1 MTTPLHIGFIP
12 LVDAAALIVA
22 VDKGFAAAEG
32 LDVTLVR
39 EVSWSNVRDKLNIG
53 LFDAAHLL
61 APVAIASSLG
71 LGHVKVP
78 IAAPFNLGLNGNA
91 ITVSPA
97 LHIAIMAEIDGDR
110 FDPMATALA
119 LARVVAKRRKSGA
132 EPLTFGMT
140 FPFSTHNYQLRFWMA
155 AGGVDPDEDVRLV
168 VLPPP
173 YMVDSLANGHVDA
186 FCVGAPWN
194 SVAVDLG
201 VGHILHFVSDILVR
215 AVEKVLAVRQDWSEK
230 NAGVVA
236 ALVRAHIRAAEFIE
250 QPQNRAEAARILS
263 AAGAD
268 RRRCRRDPA
277 NARWPSQDFARWN
290 HARKQPLSA
299 GGAGRGGAARSRAGR
314 LALCA
319 DGALGT
325 DRDQPRRRSRPP
337 WACSGRTST
346 TRRWGAKA
354 SPPMPPTRSAPSPVR
369 HSMPTILP
377 GIWRRSRS
385 GAGRPE
391 TAAIA
396 AILGGRL
403 GRLIFGLPARNQ
415 RLRHR

>member
-1 MTTPLHIGFIP
+1 MTGPLRIGFIP

-78 IAAPFNLGLNGNA
+78 IVASFNLGLNGNA

-97 LHIAIMAEIDGDR
+97 LHAAIMAEIDGDP
-110 FDPMATALA
+110 FDPMVTALA
-119 LARVVAKRRKSGA
+119 LSRVVAARRKSGA

-155 AGGVDPDEDVRLV
+155 AGGVDPDEDVHMV

-173 YMVDSLANGHVDA
+173 YMVDSLASGQVDA

-215 AVEKVLAVRQDWSEK
+215 AAEKVLAVRQNWSEK
-230 NAGVVA
+230 NPQVLA
-236 ALVRAHIRAAEFIE
+236 ALIRAASRAAEFIE
-250 QPQNRAEAARILS
+250 QPENRAEAARMLARPERIGVDADVILRTL
-263 AAGAD
+263 D
-268 RRRCRRDPA
+268 
-277 NARWPSQDFARWN
+277 
-290 HARKQPLSA
+290 
-299 GGAGRGGAARSRAGR
+299 GRLKISPDGTMRESSRYLLVGREGAARPEPAQAAWLYAQMVRWGQASISPE
-314 LALCA
+314 ALRIA
-319 DGALGT
+319 EAAFRPDLYDSALGLHGGDADPT
-325 DRDQPRRRSRPP
+325 AFGSVGAFAGPVFDPADITGYLASFKVFRR
-337 WACSGRTST
+337 
-346 TRRWGAKA
+346 
-354 SPPMPPTRSAPSPVR
+354 AP
-369 HSMPTILP
+369 
-377 GIWRRSRS
+377 
-385 GAGRPE
+385 
-391 TAAIA
+391 
-396 AILGGRL
+396 
-403 GRLIFGLPARNQ
+403 
-415 RLRHR
+415 

>member
-1 MTTPLHIGFIP
+1 MTTPLRIGFIP

-22 VDKGFAAAEG
+22 ADKGFAAAEG
-32 LDVTLVR
+32 LDITLVR

-78 IAAPFNLGLNGNA
+78 IVAPFNLGLNGNA

-97 LHIAIMAEIDGDR
+97 LHAAIMEEIDGDR
-110 FDPMATALA
+110 FDPMVTALA

-194 SVAVDLG
+194 SIAVDLG
-201 VGHILHFVSDILVR
+201 IGHILHFVSDILVA
-215 AVEKVLAVRQDWSEK
+215 AVEKVLAIRQNWAEK
-230 NAGVVA
+230 NPDVVA
-236 ALVRAHIRAAEFIE
+236 ALVRAHLRAAEFIE
-250 QPQNRAEAARILS
+250 QRENHAEAAAILAQPERIGVDAEVILRTLDGRLKIS
-263 AAGAD
+263 PDGAK
-268 RRRCRRDPA
+268 RESNRY
-277 NARWPSQDFARWN
+277 
-290 HARKQPLSA
+290 LLV
-299 GGAGRGGAARSRAGR
+299 GREGAARPDPAQAAW
-314 LALCA
+314 LYA
-319 DGALGT
+319 
-325 DRDQPRRRSRPP
+325 QMV
-337 WACSGRTST
+337 
-346 TRRWGAKA
+346 RWGQAAMKPEALKTAMDVFRPDLYDAAVGHHRA
-354 SPPMPPTRSAPSPVR
+354 STDAPQA
-369 HSMPTILP
+369 I
-377 GIWRRSRS
+377 
-385 GAGRPE
+385 GAFAGPAFDPSDIRGHL
-391 TAAIA
+391 AAFKI
-396 AILGGRL
+396 GYWK
-403 GRLIFGLPARNQ
+403 P
-415 RLRHR
+415 

>member
-1 MTTPLHIGFIP
+1 MTTPLRIGFIP

-78 IAAPFNLGLNGNA
+78 IVAPFNLGLNGNA

-97 LHIAIMAEIDGDR
+97 LHAEIMEEIDGDR

-119 LARVVAKRRKSGA
+119 LARVVAKRRGSGA

-201 VGHILHFVSDILVR
+201 IGHILHFVADILVS
-215 AVEKVLAVRQDWSEK
+215 AVEKVIAVRQNWSEK
-230 NAGVVA
+230 NPDVMA
-236 ALVRAHIRAAEFIE
+236 ALVRALIRAAAFIE
-250 QPQNRAEAARILS
+250 DPRNRAEAARIL
-263 AAGAD
+263 AEPD
-268 RRRCRRDPA
+268 RIGVDASVIQRTLD
-277 NARWPSQDFARWN
+277 
-290 HARKQPLSA
+290 
-299 GGAGRGGAARSRAGR
+299 GR
-314 LALCA
+314 LKIAP
-319 DGALGT
+319 DGT
-325 DRDQPRRRSRPP
+325 MRESDRYLLV
-337 WACSGRTST
+337 GRED
-346 TRRWGAKA
+346 
-354 SPPMPPTRSAPSPVR
+354 
-369 HSMPTILP
+369 
-377 GIWRRSRS
+377 
-385 GAGRPE
+385 AGRPDPVQAAWLYAQMVRWGQ
-391 TAAIA
+391 TAMKLEALKTAMAVFRPDLYDLASGQPGKPASAANPIGAFAGPAFDPSDIA
-396 AILGGRL
+396 GHLAAFKIGHWK
-403 GRLIFGLPARNQ
+403 P
-415 RLRHR
+415 

>member
-53 LFDAAHLL
+53 LFEAAHLL

-78 IAAPFNLGLNGNA
+78 IAAPINLGLNGNA

-97 LHIAIMAEIDGDR
+97 LHAAIMNEISGDP

-119 LARVVAKRRKSGA
+119 LSRVVAARRKSGA

-173 YMVDSLANGHVDA
+173 YMVDSLASGHVDA

-201 VGHILHFVSDILVR
+201 IGHILHFVSDILVR
-215 AVEKVLAVRQDWSEK
+215 AAEKVIAVRQSWSEK
-230 NAGVVA
+230 NPKILA
-236 ALVRAHIRAAEFIE
+236 ALIRAIFRAAEFIE
-250 QPQNRAEAARILS
+250 QPPNRAEAARMLAQPERVGVDADVIQRTLDGHLKISPDGTMRESNRYLLVGRES
-263 AAGAD
+263 AARPEPVQAAWLYAQMVRWGQTSISPEALRTAQAVFRPDLYDAALGRAGKPADAPGAIGAFAGPPFD
-268 RRRCRRDPA
+268 A
-277 NARWPSQDFARWN
+277 NDIAGHLAAFRIGRWKPRS
-290 HARKQPLSA
+290 
-299 GGAGRGGAARSRAGR
+299 GRG
-314 LALCA
+314 
-319 DGALGT
+319 
-325 DRDQPRRRSRPP
+325 
-337 WACSGRTST
+337 
-346 TRRWGAKA
+346 
-354 SPPMPPTRSAPSPVR
+354 
-369 HSMPTILP
+369 
-377 GIWRRSRS
+377 
-385 GAGRPE
+385 
-391 TAAIA
+391 
-396 AILGGRL
+396 
-403 GRLIFGLPARNQ
+403 
-415 RLRHR
+415 

>member
-1 MTTPLHIGFIP
+1 MTHPLHIGFIP

-78 IAAPFNLGLNGNA
+78 ITAPFNLGLNGNA

-97 LHIAIMAEIDGDR
+97 LHAAITGEIDGDPS
-110 FDPMATALA
+110 DPMATALA
-119 LARVVAKRRKSGA
+119 LSRVVAARRKSGA

-155 AGGVDPDEDVRLV
+155 AGGVDPDEDVHLV

-194 SVAVDLG
+194 SVAVDRG
-201 VGHILHFVSDILVR
+201 VGRILHFVSDILVR
-215 AVEKVLAVRQDWSEK
+215 AAEKVLAVRQTWSEK
-230 NAGVVA
+230 NPQILA
-236 ALVRAHIRAAEFIE
+236 ALVRAAFRAAEYIE

-263 AAGAD
+263 APERIGVDAEVIQRTLD
-268 RRRCRRDPA
+268 
-277 NARWPSQDFARWN
+277 
-290 HARKQPLSA
+290 
-299 GGAGRGGAARSRAGR
+299 GR
-314 LALCA
+314 LKISP
-319 DGALGT
+319 DGT
-325 DRDQPRRRSRPP
+325 MRE
-337 WACSGRTST
+337 SGRYLLVGRES
-346 TRRWGAKA
+346 
-354 SPPMPPTRSAPSPVR
+354 
-369 HSMPTILP
+369 
-377 GIWRRSRS
+377 
-385 GAGRPE
+385 AGRPDPVQAAWLYAQMVRWGQTSFSPEALKAAEAVFRADLYDAALGHQGKGAE
-391 TAAIA
+391 TSGTIGAFAGPPFDANDIGAHLAAF
-396 AILGGRL
+396 AIGR
-403 GRLIFGLPARNQ
+403 RIS
-415 RLRHR
+415 

>member
-1 MTTPLHIGFIP
+1 MTGQPLCIGFIP

-22 VDKGFAAAEG
+22 VDNGFTAAEG

-78 IAAPFNLGLNGNA
+78 IVAPFNLGLNGNA

-97 LHIAIMAEIDGDR
+97 LHAEIMGEISGDR

-119 LARVVAKRRKSGA
+119 LSRVVAARRRSGA

-173 YMVDSLANGHVDA
+173 YMVDSLASGHVDA

-215 AVEKVLAVRQDWSEK
+215 AAEKVLAVRQSWSER
-230 NAGVVA
+230 NPDVVA
-236 ALVRAHIRAAEFIE
+236 ALIRAHARAVEFIE
-250 QPQNRAEAARILS
+250 DPRHRAEAARILAQPERIGLDADVILRS
-263 AAGAD
+263 LEGRLKISRDGTMRESSRYLLVGREGASRPDPVQAAWLYAQMIRWGQASLSPEALKIARAVFRPDLYDAALGLEAGAGND
-268 RRRCRRDPA
+268 SPGAIGAFAGPAFDADDIAGHLAAFDIARR
-277 NARWPSQDFARWN
+277 Q
-290 HARKQPLSA
+290 
-299 GGAGRGGAARSRAGR
+299 
-314 LALCA
+314 
-319 DGALGT
+319 T
-325 DRDQPRRRSRPP
+325 
-337 WACSGRTST
+337 
-346 TRRWGAKA
+346 
-354 SPPMPPTRSAPSPVR
+354 
-369 HSMPTILP
+369 
-377 GIWRRSRS
+377 
-385 GAGRPE
+385 
-391 TAAIA
+391 
-396 AILGGRL
+396 
-403 GRLIFGLPARNQ
+403 
-415 RLRHR
+415 